1 MPLPSRRCATR
12 CLSQIK
18 WDDKQNTEVLNPSNF
33 CFQVA
38 RDIALDMLRKQNRE
52 KIVDLGLSHLEQ
64 ISDDSTDIED
74 GYENEQLAKKVN
86 DTLLKLSKRHQNII
100 SFYRSGTF
108 KQKDIASVYQIS
120 PTLVNFMIKEVIHSC
135 QAELD
140 VL

>member
-1 MPLPSRRCATR
+1 
-12 CLSQIK
+12 
-18 WDDKQNTEVLNPSNF
+18 
-33 CFQVA
+33 
-38 RDIALDMLRKQNRE
+38 MLRKQNRE